1 MPPFTHSCRAA
12 LAALGTL
19 LALSLALPTP
29 SKATGTYIHRSCIT
43 GTDISDG
50 PLGWQPFSY
59 AIPGS
64 QTMMRCA
71 DDGSLY
77 AEMLTYGSVP
87 AGKDAGWTY
96 HAPTG
101 TTISRITGSI
111 AGWTSP
117 WSGSQGLIQV
127 LDETS
132 VKLELTGL
140 IQQQYP
146 STLDLDHL
154 GASKV
159 TFRAICDPIGT
170 ACPNNVA
177 WAALYQPELYLA
189 DDAPPVVGF
198 RSGSFVTDQTLVGDE
213 RLNFSATDAGGGVA
227 RLRLYVDGQPTS
239 VDHVIDENEGRCVPS
254 DTLAGVWV
262 FSVPRPC
269 PVSVSGNEVIDTTR
283 IADGSHTLTVKVADT
298 AQQETTVWSG
308 TYLVAN
314 RPPFNARLPL
324 FADNS
329 VVTNALV
336 GSAIEAVN
344 DGTWTGPNLT
354 VTRNWARCQ
363 ADGSDP
369 CVTIP
374 GATGLTY
381 TPSTADVGHRLRL
394 LVTALN
400 VAGAVTVAS
409 RPTGIVTSRNGGGG
423 STSDPTP
430 DPDPDPTADP
440 DPDPTPGGGG
450 GGAPSGSSAT
460 NNTTLPP
467 APLPVAPFPVATA
480 HALVGHVVGEA
491 SGVGCPQDKA
501 TLKFQHGAVKLGY
514 GRTSTAQ
521 LQLMCTNNGKAIERA
536 RLDVVTRVGSRPAVA
551 SSVTTDGAGR
561 ALVRLA
567 AGPGRAIVVGYRMY
581 ADDPVARATA
591 ALKVSVN
598 GRISLRGDHR
608 KLRNGKALR
617 LRGRLL
623 GGYVPRRGVTLTVQW
638 KDHNRWRPFA
648 QIKTTKKG
656 SFSYAYRFTRTN
668 RPITYTLRVQ
678 ATKGQLDYPFLPVAS
693 NPVKVTVMP

>member
-1 MPPFTHSCRAA
+1 LPPFPRTYRAA
-12 LAALGTL
+12 LAALTTL
-19 LALSLALPTP
+19 FALSLTVPTP
-29 SKATGTYIHRSCIT
+29 SAAAGTYIHRSCIT
-43 GTDISDG
+43 GTDVSDG
-50 PLGWQPFSY
+50 GVGWQPFAY
-59 AIPGS
+59 NIPGS
-64 QTMMRCA
+64 QTLMRCA

-96 HAPTG
+96 HAPSG

-127 LDETS
+127 LDEAS

-140 IQQQYP
+140 IQPQYP
-146 STLDLDHL
+146 RALDLDHL
-154 GASKV
+154 RSSKV
-159 TFRAICDPIGT
+159 TVRAICDPIGT

-177 WAALYQPELYLA
+177 WAAFYKPELYFA
-189 DDAPPVVGF
+189 DDEPPVVGF
-198 RSGSFVTDQTLVGDE
+198 RNGSLVTDQTLVGDE
-213 RLNFSATDAGGGVA
+213 RLNFSVTDAGGGVA

-239 VDHVIDENEGRCVPS
+239 VDHTIDENGGRCVPS
-254 DTLAGVWV
+254 DTLVGVWV

-269 PVSVSGNEVIDTTR
+269 PVSVSGNEVIDTTK
-283 IADGSHTLTVKVADT
+283 IADGSHTLTVKVVDA
-298 AQQETTVWSG
+298 AQQEATVWSG

-344 DGTWTGPNLT
+344 DGTWAGPNLT

-363 ADGSDP
+363 ADGSEP
-369 CVTIP
+369 CATIP

-394 LVTALN
+394 IVTAIN
-400 VAGAVTVAS
+400 VAGTVTVAS
-409 RPTGIVTSRNGGGG
+409 RPTGIVASRSGSGG
-423 STSDPTP
+423 STPDPTP
-430 DPDPDPTADP
+430 DPV
-440 DPDPTPGGGG
+440 PDPTPEPNPDP
-450 GGAPSGSSAT
+450 APGPSVVPPGSSPAT
-460 NNTTLPP
+460 NSTITS
-467 APLPVAPFPVATA
+467 PLPVAAVPVVTA

-491 SGVGCPQDKA
+491 SGVGCPQEKA
-501 TLKFQHGAVKLGY
+501 TLKFQRVTGGVVKLGY
-514 GRTSTAQ
+514 GRTSTVQ
-521 LQLMCTNNGKAIERA
+521 LQLMCTNNGKAIEGA
-536 RLDVVTRVGSRPAVA
+536 RLDVGTRVGSRPAVA
-551 SSVTTDGAGR
+551 SDVTTDGAGR
-561 ALVRLA
+561 ALIRLA
-567 AGPGRAIVVGYRMY
+567 AGPGRAITVGYRMY
-581 ADDPVARATA
+581 GDDPFARATA

-598 GRISLRGDHR
+598 GRVSLRGDHR

-638 KDHNRWRPFA
+638 KDHKRWRPFA

-656 SFSYAYRFTRTN
+656 AFSYAYRFTRTN